1 MRPLATVAIAW
12 IWLHDD
18 LFAQSGTADS
28 RQQSGITA
36 ALLDGEFAGMEEIK
50 DYEAGKKWF
59 HENSLLIKDDQAIL
73 DKVPL
78 EIAKRRKEYSASDGG
93 FITHR
98 QPLLPAK

>member
-1 MRPLATVAIAW
+1 LPGFGCTTIC
-12 IWLHDD
+12 LHRAVPQIPSSNQV
-18 LFAQSGTADS
+18 L
-28 RQQSGITA
+28 RA